1 MKPVLK
7 YPGAK
12 WNLAS
17 WIISHM
23 PPHESYLEPYFGSG
37 AVFFN
42 KKPVRIETINDLDG
56 EIVNFFR
63 VCREQPEEL
72 ARAVNLTPWSR
83 QELKESRRR
92 ADDPIERAR
101 RTAVMCCMTFG
112 SRRNSKCFRHTTG
125 KYKNYG
131 PDNAKLWG
139 NLPETIVQVAQ
150 RLKDAQIENRP
161 AIDLIKN
168 FDGPEV
174 LVYLDPPYM
183 KDTRTLHG
191 DQYYFEMSD
200 QEHEELLKTVL
211 NYTGKVIISGYDHE
225 MYNDYL
231 KGWDKQTVKSKIE
244 RGGVREETIWMNY
257 KMYEQITAFGLL
269 GG

>member
-1 MKPVLK
+1 MKPILK

-42 KKPVRIETINDLDG
+42 KEPARIETINDLDG

-63 VCREQPEEL
+63 VCRNQPEEL
-72 ARAVNLTPWSR
+72 ARAVNLTPWAR
-83 QELKESRRR
+83 RELKESRRQD
-92 ADDPIERAR
+92 ADPVERAR
-101 RTAVMCCMTFG
+101 QTAIMCCMTFG
-112 SRRNSKCFRHTTG
+112 SRRCSKSFRHTTG
-125 KYKNYG
+125 KYKHYG

-139 NLPETIVQVAQ
+139 NLPETIIQVAQ

-191 DQYYFEMSD
+191 DQYHFEMSD

-211 NYTGKVIISGYDHE
+211 NHNGKVIISGYDHE

-231 KGWDKQTVKSKIE
+231 KGWDKQTIKSRIE

-257 KMYEQITAFGLL
+257 RVYEQITAFGLL